1 MCCIHLHTSP
11 SCYFSLL
18 MSGTIKLFVC
28 FFLAVDFK
36 HALIPCYAKND
47 VSLSGL
53 AAGSTNDNF
62 TIA

>member
-1 MCCIHLHTSP
+1 MSSP
-11 SCYFSLL
+11 KFV
-18 MSGTIKLFVC
+18 GTIKLFVC

>member
-1 MCCIHLHTSP
+1 MSSP
-11 SCYFSLL
+11 KFV
-18 MSGTIKLFVC
+18 GTIKLFVC

-47 VSLSGL
+47 DSLSTL

-62 TIA
+62 TIAIAFDRSNPLLI